1 MEGGIPTALRTR
13 HASRQ
18 ASCPTAAG
26 ADEAA
31 PRPYQRPGTDGEM
44 HVLSATVA
52 WMLLIPPVSWAHYFM
67 LLLLPLTTLVAV
79 AMGRADEPIRGIAR
93 VALVAFAALALA
105 LAGSRAAQVYGPLC
119 WGTLAVWVALIA
131 CARACRTS
139 PIHREYQG

>member
-1 MEGGIPTALRTR
+1 
-13 HASRQ
+13 
-18 ASCPTAAG
+18 
-26 ADEAA
+26 
-31 PRPYQRPGTDGEM
+31 M

-79 AMGRADEPIRGIAR
+79 AMGRADEPVRAVVR
-93 VALVAFAALALA
+93 LTLVVFAALALA
-105 LAGSRAAQVYGPLC
+105 LAGSRAAQAYGPLC
-119 WGTLAVWVALIA
+119 WGTLALWGASIA